1 MAFLRTI
8 SSAGFIPFSY
18 EGIIYDAEVRDN
30 ERLTDDIENWLK
42 PVYESEKSFLNNQ
55 RLDAIDDK
63 IADMEFR
70 MDTGE
75 FFY

>member
-18 EGIIYDAEVRDN
+18 EGIIYGAEVRDN
-30 ERLTDDIENWLK
+30 ENLAGYIENWLK